1 MNANFDL
8 DAALS
13 STMLER
19 ALKAGALPASGELS
33 AKALG
38 RLAESAMALAD
49 PVHWAFFPDERP
61 LGPGHP
67 RRRWWL
73 TAQAQVTCICERCLE
88 PVQLDLSAKRGFEFF
103 ESAALADART
113 EQIGQAQAA
122 LDPELEQVDFLAP
135 EDAATLR
142 SLIEDELLLELPM
155 APKHGECRQPA
166 PGHSAG
172 LGQDS
177 GTAGPQEAARIQPFA
192 GLKDLLK
199 KT

>member
-8 DAALS
+8 DLALT
-13 STMLER
+13 STLLER
-19 ALKAGALPASGELS
+19 ALKAGALPASGELP
-33 AKALG
+33 ARALS
-38 RLAESAMALAD
+38 RLAASVVALAD
-49 PVHWAFFPDERP
+49 PVHWAFSPDERP

-73 TAQAQVTCICERCLE
+73 TAQAEVTCTCERCLE
-88 PVQLDLSAKRGFEFF
+88 PVHIALSAKRGFEFF

-113 EQIGQAQAA
+113 DQMGQAQEA
-122 LDPELEQVDFLAP
+122 LDPELEQVDFLSP
-135 EDAATLR
+135 EDEASLR

-155 APKHGECRQPA
+155 APKHGDCRQPA
-166 PGHSAG
+166 PGNSAD
-172 LGQDS
+172 LGKDS
-177 GTAGPQEAARIQPFA
+177 EPSGAEGSARIQPFA